1 MITTGQLQQ
10 MVRAGMPVGTRAVVL
25 GAEHVSYSAVLS
37 LRHVGVPTVAMVTD
51 LDRPQSFTGAAFA
64 ARTLLGVRLRTSTV
78 VARVEGRGRI
88 DTVVLRDLGSG
99 REEGVEADLLVT
111 TGSWVPDAD
120 LARRAGVEL
129 DTATRGPLSS
139 VDGQTAMPGFFAA
152 GNLVHPA
159 ETADRCAL
167 GGRNAARRI
176 DAHLRSAHAGFLI
189 RLESRSPLTWIW
201 PNLVEPGRPPD
212 RLLIRTSQR
221 IHGELVIA
229 RQYGRTIGHAR
240 VRGGV
245 PNRHTSLPG
254 RILEGMRGEDPI
266 VLEPA

>member
-1 MITTGQLQQ
+1 M
-10 MVRAGMPVGTRAVVL
+10 
-25 GAEHVSYSAVLS
+25 
-37 LRHVGVPTVAMVTD
+37 
-51 LDRPQSFTGAAFA
+51 
-64 ARTLLGVRLRTSTV
+64 

-88 DTVVLRDLGSG
+88 DTIVLRDMGTG
-99 REEGVEADLLVT
+99 REEGVKADLLVT

-129 DTATRGPLSS
+129 DMATRGPLSS
-139 VDGQTAMPGFFAA
+139 VDGQTAMLGFFAA

-167 GGRNAARRI
+167 GGRSAARRI
-176 DAHLRSAHAGFLI
+176 DAHLRSAHASALI
-189 RLESRSPLTWIW
+189 RVESRSPLTWIW

-212 RLLIRTSQR
+212 RLLVRTNQR
-221 IHGELVIA
+221 LRGELVVA
-229 RQYGRTIGHAR
+229 QQSGRTIGHAR

-245 PNRHTSLPG
+245 PNRHASLPG
-254 RILEGMRGEDPI
+254 RILAGMHGEDPI